1 MTGRRF
7 KYVNWQYHRNTD
19 DEDDEDDED
28 DDMVRMM
35 MTLMM
40 IKAEVMMKIEA
51 VTALDCRST

>member
-1 MTGRRF
+1 M
-7 KYVNWQYHRNTD
+7 
-19 DEDDEDDED
+19 
-28 DDMVRMM
+28 MRMM